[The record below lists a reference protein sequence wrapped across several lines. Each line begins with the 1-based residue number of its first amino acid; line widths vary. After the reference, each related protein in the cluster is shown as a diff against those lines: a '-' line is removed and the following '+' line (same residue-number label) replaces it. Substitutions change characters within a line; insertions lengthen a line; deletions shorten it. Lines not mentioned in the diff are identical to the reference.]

1 MIADIVIIS
10 IIVFF
15 IVVGVIRG
23 FAKALLNIAGIIL
36 SVVVACFVSQGLS
49 QWVFD
54 SFIRNEV
61 LDSINSIN
69 LESGMNSVVSDIFSV
84 LPEWIGSV
92 VEFFNGLF
100 GLENKETL
108 NLFTDVLP
116 DDTMTPAVLTD
127 SIIAPVITGILSFF
141 IGIILFIV
149 ALIIVK
155 QIIDLIDKIFEL
167 PVLKQINGFLGGV
180 FGAIEGLIIVSIAI
194 NLFCF
199 IVNMTEPS
207 VLTDNSVNGI
217 LFPLLR
223 FEF

>member
-23 FAKALLNIAGIIL
+23 FAKALLNIAGVIL

-167 PVLKQINGFLGGV
+167 PVLKQVNGFLGGV

>member
-23 FAKALLNIAGIIL
+23 FAKALLNIAGVIL

-84 LPEWIGSV
+84 LPDWIGSV

-167 PVLKQINGFLGGV
+167 PVLKQVNGFLGGV

>member
-23 FAKALLNIAGIIL
+23 FAKALLNIAGVIL